1 MVWAAPAA
9 AARKAYTMEGKLQ
22 PTWFSLVF
30 VRLSGVG
37 TGYNARQ
44 EVYWDGKFKFKNLP
58 AGTYSLSVVVPRMGE
73 FRQTYSVG
81 PSTSDHRGRVKISM
95 VLNPAK
101 AIRTITPR
109 ERFTVPASR
118 LSITEKAWKEYMEAQ
133 KSLNKEDRAG
143 AEAHLEK
150 AIEIS
155 PQFSAA
161 WNTLGVLAYQ
171 ERKMELAEERFRQ
184 AERLDPALFEPVV
197 NLGGVLLNL
206 GKYEDALQYNARAV
220 ERRPRD
226 PLAHVQLGLTYL
238 QLKRTDLA
246 VRHLEEGKHIDPGHY
261 SYPQLILSDI
271 YLRQGNRIAAASEL
285 ESFLR
290 YHPDYEMAD
299 SLRSAIRKLRGVT
312 EPPRPAAGK

>member
-1 MVWAAPAA
+1 M
-9 AARKAYTMEGKLQ
+9 
-22 PTWFSLVF
+22 
-30 VRLSGVG
+30 
-37 TGYNARQ
+37 
-44 EVYWDGKFKFKNLP
+44 
-58 AGTYSLSVVVPRMGE
+58 
-73 FRQTYSVG
+73 
-81 PSTSDHRGRVKISM
+81 
-95 VLNPAK
+95 
-101 AIRTITPR
+101 
-109 ERFTVPASR
+109 
-118 LSITEKAWKEYMEAQ
+118 
-133 KSLNKEDRAG
+133 
-143 AEAHLEK
+143 
-150 AIEIS
+150 
-155 PQFSAA
+155 
-161 WNTLGVLAYQ
+161 
-171 ERKMELAEERFRQ
+171 
-184 AERLDPALFEPVV
+184 